1 MPGPACYGAG
11 GTEPTVT
18 DANLVLGYLDPDNF
32 LGGAKRLDPAAAGA
46 AVARLAARLGIAPGA
61 CAAGIHALVNARMA
75 DGVRVATVRRGVDP
89 RDYALLAFGGAAG
102 LHATAVARELGLER
116 ATVPLFAAGLSA
128 WGMLHTDLRHEVAQ
142 SALAAGGMPQDAA
155 LCALFDGLEAKA
167 RSRMAGWF
175 AGEVAVRRS
184 ADMRYGEQVFEI
196 PVPLDGVDW
205 HGADL
210 AGQVRAAFHARHRAL
225 FTYALPEEEVVLVNA
240 KLAVVGRLPEAA
252 APSPA
257 ARLAAEPRAHRRI
270 RLEGAAE
277 VEAVPVFRFEALAPD
292 QALSGPAIVESAT
305 TTVLL
310 RPGDAARMDARGWLE
325 IAVPQGGVRG

>member
-1 MPGPACYGAG
+1 MPG
-11 GTEPTVT
+11 
-18 DANLVLGYLDPDNF
+18 DAVL
-32 LGGAKRLDPAAAGA
+32 R
-46 AVARLAARLGIAPGA
+46 
-61 CAAGIHALVNARMA
+61 
-75 DGVRVATVRRGVDP
+75 
-89 RDYALLAFGGAAG
+89 
-102 LHATAVARELGLER
+102 
-116 ATVPLFAAGLSA
+116 
-128 WGMLHTDLRHEVAQ
+128 
-142 SALAAGGMPQDAA
+142 
-155 LCALFDGLEAKA
+155 ALFERLEAEGRA
-167 RSRMAGWF
+167 RMAGWF
-175 AGEVAVRRS
+175 SGEVAVRRS

-210 AGQVRAAFHARHRAL
+210 GGQVRAAFHARHQAL

-252 APSPA
+252 APSPV

-270 RLEGAAE
+270 RLEGGAA

-310 RPGDAARMDARGWLE
+310 RPGDAAHMDGRGWLE
-325 IAVPQGGVRG
+325 IEVPPDGLRG